1 LTYAGTNAMKGD
13 FTLTGKRTIFGLIN
27 DGRLSLT
34 RYFIN
39 NFYDGYYSDAL
50 NISSGNLNPI

>member
-1 LTYAGTNAMKGD
+1 MKGD

-50 NISSGNLNPI
+50 NISSGNLNPM